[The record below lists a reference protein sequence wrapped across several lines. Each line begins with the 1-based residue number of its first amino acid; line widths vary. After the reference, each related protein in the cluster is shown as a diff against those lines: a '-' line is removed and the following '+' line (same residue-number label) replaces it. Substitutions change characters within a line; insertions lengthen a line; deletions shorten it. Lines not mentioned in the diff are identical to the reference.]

1 MIQAILNIIIVASST
16 LLLVS
21 YLVIQKK
28 QSDIKKGKIPKVL
41 QQFPTHTSSQEEYT
55 KTRLKI
61 ENFSSYCLEHQQ
73 SILQL
78 NQSEINTVYTQG
90 INLNKYK
97 PGKYFYYEIQND
109 RIMEYMIRWPAFGPA
124 FTLCYFEKKE
134 IWYSSQGK
142 VLEHQNLLGTQENSL
157 TKKEIQL
164 PIQYSALIVFI
175 FGGSISPDGFTDFS
189 KTVQYQKAE
198 KILKRL
204 KKIEVKNGI
213 LIIESQG
220 N

>member
-1 MIQAILNIIIVASST
+1 M
-16 LLLVS
+16 
-21 YLVIQKK
+21 
-28 QSDIKKGKIPKVL
+28 
-41 QQFPTHTSSQEEYT
+41 HTSSQEEYT
-55 KTRLKI
+55 KIRLKI
-61 ENFSSYCLEHQQ
+61 ENFSSCCLDRRQ

-78 NQSEINTVYTQG
+78 NQLELNTVYTQG

-97 PGKYFYYEIQND
+97 PGKYFYFEIQKD
-109 RIMEYMIRWPAFGPA
+109 KIIEHIIEWPALGPA
-124 FTLCYFEKKE
+124 FTLCYFGKKE
-134 IWYSSQGK
+134 IWFSSQK
-142 VLEHQNLLGTQENSL
+142 KIVEHLNILEVQEKSL
-157 TKKEIQL
+157 PKDEVQR
-164 PIQYSALIVFI
+164 PIQRSALIVFI